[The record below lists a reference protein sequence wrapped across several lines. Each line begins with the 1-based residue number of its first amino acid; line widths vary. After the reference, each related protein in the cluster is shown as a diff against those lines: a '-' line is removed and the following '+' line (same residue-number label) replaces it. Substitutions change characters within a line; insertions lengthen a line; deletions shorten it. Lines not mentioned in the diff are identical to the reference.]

1 MSTGIDI
8 VKISRLNK
16 FPIEQ
21 FAAKI
26 LSKEELSLPQ
36 AKNVQSLAATFA
48 AKEAFSK
55 ALGTGVRGFD
65 LKDVCVMRNSLGK
78 PYLTFSQKLQDMLNC
93 MGVCNVDVSLTH
105 EKEYALAVVN
115 IDYEIKRRLYNAAIK
130 KFDADIL
137 HGAITPDMVRSI
149 LPARAKN
156 LHKGDCGRCFI
167 IAGSIGLTG
176 AAIMSSKSCIRCG
189 AGLVT
194 LGCPMSLNSIFE
206 VALTE
211 VMTLPLKDSDGV
223 IDCQDMHR
231 INDFASKSD
240 CILFG
245 PGLTRAKSVGDILT
259 SLISEYDKT
268 IVIDA
273 DGINVLSKNIN
284 ILREHKADIILTP
297 HLGEFATLTGKT
309 ISDIQANGEEYAR
322 KFSAQFGV
330 TTVLKSHKTVVAS
343 PDGRV
348 YVNILGNPGM
358 ATGGSGDVLSGAIA
372 SFVSQG
378 FTAADSA
385 LLGVYIHSLASDM
398 AAIDKGEY
406 GLIPTDTLEFLPYA
420 IKYSI

>member
-26 LSKEELSLPQ
+26 LSKDELCLPQ
-36 AKNVQSLAATFA
+36 ANNVQSIAASFA

-55 ALGTGVRGFD
+55 AIGTGVRGFD

-78 PYLTFSQKLQDMLNC
+78 PYLTFSKKLQDKLHY

-115 IDYEIKRRLYNAAIK
+115 IEYEEKRRLYNEVLK
-130 KFDADIL
+130 KFEKDIPVD
-137 HGAITPDMVRSI
+137 AITPDMVRAI
-149 LPARAKN
+149 LPPREKN
-156 LHKGDCGRCFI
+156 IHKGDCGRCFI
-167 IAGSIGLTG
+167 IAGSVGLTG

-194 LGCPMSLNSIFE
+194 LGCPKSLNSIFE
-206 VALTE
+206 TVLTE
-211 VMTLPLKDSDGV
+211 VMTLPLKDSGGV
-223 IDCQDMHR
+223 IDCTDMHR
-231 INDFASKSD
+231 INDFASKAD

-245 PGLTRAKSVGDILT
+245 PGLTKSKSIGDILLH
-259 SLISEYDKT
+259 LISECDKT

-273 DGINVLSKNIN
+273 DGINVLAKNIN

-309 ISDIQANGEEYAR
+309 ILEISDNLEEYAR
-322 KFSAQFGV
+322 KFSAQYGV
-330 TTVLKSHKTVVAS
+330 TTVLKSHRTVVAV

-358 ATGGSGDVLSGAIA
+358 ATGGSGDVLAGAIA
-372 SFVSQG
+372 SFAAQG
-378 FTAADSA
+378 FDASNAA

-398 AAIDKGEY
+398 AAFDLGEY

>member
-36 AKNVQSLAATFA
+36 AKKIQSLAATFA

-167 IAGSIGLTG
+167 IAGSIGL
-176 AAIMSSKSCIRCG
+176 
-189 AGLVT
+189 
-194 LGCPMSLNSIFE
+194 N
-206 VALTE
+206 
-211 VMTLPLKDSDGV
+211 
-223 IDCQDMHR
+223 
-231 INDFASKSD
+231 
-240 CILFG
+240 
-245 PGLTRAKSVGDILT
+245 
-259 SLISEYDKT
+259 
-268 IVIDA
+268 
-273 DGINVLSKNIN
+273 
-284 ILREHKADIILTP
+284 
-297 HLGEFATLTGKT
+297 
-309 ISDIQANGEEYAR
+309 
-322 KFSAQFGV
+322 
-330 TTVLKSHKTVVAS
+330 
-343 PDGRV
+343 
-348 YVNILGNPGM
+348 
-358 ATGGSGDVLSGAIA
+358 
-372 SFVSQG
+372 
-378 FTAADSA
+378 
-385 LLGVYIHSLASDM
+385 
-398 AAIDKGEY
+398 
-406 GLIPTDTLEFLPYA
+406 
-420 IKYSI
+420 